1 MEQRL
6 ISRDAVVCL
15 LIVAAQKVYIR
26 SAVKSNMNGQI
37 GTVAEYIASLKG
49 SPRFGPQVVHHER
62 LAGGEGF
69 FADLAAPLPAALR
82 QALTDRGVARLYR
95 HQVAAIEKIRQ
106 GRDVM
111 VATPT
116 ASGKSLIYN
125 LPVLEKALAA
135 PAAAALYL
143 FPLKALAQDQLRTIR
158 ELTERLAVPH
168 PPAAA
173 IFDGDTSAYRR
184 RKLRDNPPNILI
196 TNPDMLHLSL
206 LAYHGG
212 LSSFWANLTH
222 VVIDEV
228 HTYRGVFGSHM
239 AWVLRRLQRICRL
252 HGADPQFLLFSA
264 TVGNPGQLAGDLLGR
279 GVELVT
285 ESGAPRG
292 DQHFIFINPYDGAAY
307 TASLMLE
314 AALKRDL
321 RTIVY
326 TQSRK
331 MTELVATWTQARLGE
346 RRHKLTAYRAGFL
359 PEDRREIEAKLA
371 SGELLGVVSTSALEL
386 GIDIGNLDI
395 CVLVGYPGSI
405 MSTWQRG
412 GRVGR
417 RQRDSLVLLVA
428 HEDALDQYFMQ
439 HPRDF
444 FTRPVEDAVLN
455 PYNQV
460 IMRRHLVCA
469 AAEAPLTAGEPL
481 LADARCRREV
491 NDLTGS
497 ADLLLSAEGDTWCT
511 CRRYPQREVDLRGTG
526 RSYAIRKLGD
536 FELLGEV
543 DEHRCFKECHPGAV
557 YLHMGRTWLVHELDI
572 EGRLVRVAPAQVNY
586 FTRAM
591 SRKETE
597 IIDVYETVQHG
608 HIRASLGYLRV
619 TDQVTGFQRKRIR
632 GQQTI
637 STDYLDLPAQVFTTE
652 GLWFEVPAW
661 LQRGLEQQQMHFM
674 GGIHAVEHAA
684 IGIFP
689 LLVLCD
695 RNDVG
700 GISYPLHPQLR
711 KPAIFIY
718 DGHAGGV
725 GLCRQVFTR
734 MRELLAVTLQ
744 TIDRCPCSTGCPSCV
759 HSPKCGS
766 GNRPIDKA
774 AAAAVL
780 RGLLAETAAGAEAE
794 QPRAIQSGAAAQCS
808 PVAGGQAARLP
819 ARFGVFDVETR
830 RSAEEVGGWHQA
842 ERMGVSVA
850 VVYDGEADAFAV
862 YREEEIEGLVDHLQQ
877 FDLVV
882 GFNNKRFDNRVLS
895 AYTDV
900 DLSRLPTLDILE
912 EVQNRLGYRLSLE
925 RLAEKTLGV
934 KKSGSGLL
942 ALQWYR
948 EGQFDKII
956 DYCRRDVEITRDLL
970 LFGAANGYLLFQN
983 KAGMTVRCPVDF
995 GRGGES

>member
-1 MEQRL
+1 MPNQT
-6 ISRDAVVCL
+6 
-15 LIVAAQKVYIR
+15 
-26 SAVKSNMNGQI
+26 

-49 SPRFGPQVVHHER
+49 SPRFGPQVVHHEEIKGGDACFAELSSPFPAPLR
-62 LAGGEGF
+62 SALAGLGIS
-69 FADLAAPLPAALR
+69 
-82 QALTDRGVARLYR
+82 RLYR
-95 HQVAAIEKIRQ
+95 HQVAAIDLIR
-106 GRDVM
+106 GKSDVI

-125 LPVLEKALAA
+125 LPVFEAVLQDRATS
-135 PAAAALYL
+135 ALYL

-158 ELTERLAVPH
+158 ELCAGLGGRQGPT
-168 PPAAA
+168 AA
-173 IFDGDTSAYRR
+173 IFDGDTSAYQR
-184 RKLRDNPPNILI
+184 RKVRDNPPNILI
-196 TNPDMLHLSL
+196 SNPDMLHLSM
-206 LAYHGG
+206 LAYHGNW
-212 LSSFWANLTH
+212 SHFWASLTH

-264 TVGNPGQLAGDLLGR
+264 TVGNPAQLAGDLLSRRVALIG
-279 GVELVT
+279 

-292 DQHFIFINPYDGAAY
+292 DQHFIFVNPWDGAAY

-314 AALKRDL
+314 AALKRGL

-331 MTELVATWTQARLGE
+331 MTELVATWTQSRLGE
-346 RRHKLTAYRAGFL
+346 LRHKLTAYRAGFL

-395 CVLVGYPGSI
+395 CILVGYPGSI

-417 RQRDSLVLLVA
+417 RQHDSLVLLVA
-428 HEDALDQYFMQ
+428 QEDALDQYFMR
-439 HPRDF
+439 HPADF

-460 IMRRHLVCA
+460 IMRRHLICA
-469 AAEAPLTAGEPL
+469 AAEAPLSMDEPL
-481 LADARCRREV
+481 LADEKCRREV
-491 NDLTGS
+491 DDLTGS
-497 ADLLLSAEGDTWCT
+497 ADLLLNVEGDTWFAA
-511 CRRYPQREVDLRGTG
+511 RKYPQREVDLRGTG
-526 RSYAIRKLGD
+526 KNYAIRKAD
-536 FELLGEV
+536 DYTLLGEI
-543 DEHRCFKECHPGAV
+543 DEHRCFKECHPGAI
-557 YLHMGRTWLVHELDI
+557 YLHMGRTWLVHELDLD
-572 EGRLVRVAPAQVNY
+572 GRLVRVGAAQVNY

-591 SRKETE
+591 SSKETE
-597 IIDVYETVQHG
+597 IIEVYETVQHG
-608 HIRASLGYLRV
+608 HIKASLGYLRV

-632 GQQTI
+632 GQQTM
-637 STDYLDLPAQVFTTE
+637 STEYLDLPAQVFETE
-652 GLWFEVPAW
+652 GLWFEVPQW
-661 LQRGLEQQQMHFM
+661 LQHRLERQQMHFM

-711 KPAIFIY
+711 TPAIFIY
-718 DGHAGGV
+718 DGYAGGV
-725 GLCRQVFTR
+725 GLARQVFGR
-734 MRELLAVTLQ
+734 MRELLAVSRQ
-744 TIDRCPCSTGCPSCV
+744 TIAHCPCSVGCPSCV

-774 AAAAVL
+774 AALAVL
-780 RGLLAETAAGAEAE
+780 EGLLEPAAAGKRACAGPQTEAASSALPPMVD
-794 QPRAIQSGAAAQCS
+794 QRRSD
-808 PVAGGQAARLP
+808 RLP
-819 ARFGVFDVETR
+819 GRFGVFDVETR
-830 RSAEEVGGWHQA
+830 RSAEEVGGWHRA

-850 VVYDGEADAFAV
+850 VVYDGSSDSFSV
-862 YREEEIEGLVDHLQQ
+862 YREEEIGRLIEHLQQ
-877 FDLVV
+877 LELVV

-912 EVQNRLGYRLSLE
+912 EVHNRLGYRLSLE
-925 RLAEKTLGV
+925 RLAEKTLGIR
-934 KKSGSGLL
+934 KSGSGLQ
-942 ALQWYR
+942 ALQWFK
-948 EGQFDKII
+948 EGRFDKII
-956 DYCRRDVEITRDLL
+956 EYCRQDVAITRDLL
-970 LFGAANGYLLFQN
+970 LFGLEKGYLLFQN
-983 KAGMTVRCPVDF
+983 KAGQTVRCPVDF
-995 GRGGES
+995 TTGR

>member
-1 MEQRL
+1 MSGET
-6 ISRDAVVCL
+6 
-15 LIVAAQKVYIR
+15 
-26 SAVKSNMNGQI
+26 
-37 GTVAEYIASLKG
+37 GTVAEYITALKG

-62 LAGGEGF
+62 IEGGDGC
-69 FADLAAPLPAALR
+69 FAELSVPLPPSLQGALAAC
-82 QALTDRGVARLYR
+82 GVSRLYS

-125 LPVLEKALAA
+125 LPVFETVLRE

-143 FPLKALAQDQLRTIR
+143 FPLKALAQDQLRTLR
-158 ELTERLAVPH
+158 EMTGRLTVPRE
-168 PPAAA
+168 PAAA
-173 IFDGDTSAYRR
+173 IFDGDTSGYQR

-196 TNPDMLHLSL
+196 TNPDMLHLSM

-212 LSSFWANLTH
+212 WRPFWANLTH

-264 TVGNPGQLAGDLLGR
+264 TVGNPGQLAADLLGR
-279 GVELVT
+279 KVELVT
-285 ESGAPRG
+285 ETGAPRG
-292 DQHFIFINPYDGAAY
+292 DRHFIFINPWDGAAH

-314 AALKRDL
+314 AGLKRGL

-331 MTELVATWTQARLGE
+331 MTELVATWTQSRLGE
-346 RRHKLTAYRAGFL
+346 LRHKLTAYRAGFL

-395 CVLVGYPGSI
+395 CILVGYPGSI

-428 HEDALDQYFMQ
+428 QEDALDQYFMR

-460 IMRRHLVCA
+460 IMRRHLICA
-469 AAEAPLTAGEPL
+469 AAEAPLTADEPL
-481 LADARCRREV
+481 LADAACRREV
-491 NDLTGS
+491 DDLTGS
-497 ADLLLSAEGDTWCT
+497 ADLLLNAEGDTWFAA
-511 CRRYPQREVDLRGTG
+511 RKYPQRDVDLRGTG
-526 RSYAIRKLGD
+526 RSYAIRKLGN
-536 FELLGEV
+536 FELLGEI

-557 YLHMGRTWLVHELDI
+557 YLHMGRTWLVHELDL
-572 EGRLVRVAPAQVNY
+572 EGRMVRVAPAQVNY

-591 SRKETE
+591 SSKETE
-597 IIDVYETVQHG
+597 IIDVYETVQVG
-608 HIRASLGYLRV
+608 NIRASLGYLRV

-661 LQRGLEQQQMHFM
+661 LQARLEQQQMHFM

-700 GISYPLHPQLR
+700 GISYPLHPQL
-711 KPAIFIY
+711 KKSAIFIY

-725 GLCRQVFTR
+725 GLCRQVFSR
-734 MRELLAVTLQ
+734 MRELLAVSLQ
-744 TIDRCPCSTGCPSCV
+744 TIGRCPCSTGCPSCV

-780 RGLLAETAAGAEAE
+780 RGLLAEPATGWEKEEERQRQGASAAPFLPAAAG
-794 QPRAIQSGAAAQCS
+794 QGAK
-808 PVAGGQAARLP
+808 LP
-819 ARFGVFDVETR
+819 ERFGVFDVETR
-830 RSAEEVGGWHQA
+830 LSAEEVGGWHKA

-850 VVYDGEADAFAV
+850 VLYDGAADSFSV
-862 YREEEIEGLVDHLQQ
+862 YREDDIAGLINHLQQ
-877 FDLVV
+877 LDLVV

-912 EVQNRLGYRLSLE
+912 EVHNRLGYRLSLE
-925 RLAEKTLGV
+925 RLAEKTLGI

-956 DYCRRDVEITRDLL
+956 DYCRKDVEITRDLL

-983 KAGMTVRCPVDF
+983 KAGMTVRCPIDF
-995 GRGGES
+995 AKGAGGDAP